1 MSDSFLSGTNLKHA
15 GDHNLRVT
23 LQAIRLNG
31 PVSRAELAQMTGLT
45 PQTIAYISKKLI
57 AKELVIETGR
67 RSGYR
72 GQPATE
78 IVINPDG
85 GYSIGVNIDR
95 DHLTVILIDL
105 SGAVRARK
113 HVETNFFLPDEAFA
127 WIKDAY
133 HDVLEENKLSKEDL
147 TGVGLAIP
155 FKLGYRRLSQ
165 TPESFAAWQDYPAG
179 SRLEE
184 IVGVSV
190 HEENDATA
198 ASIGEA
204 QYGHGVSIQSFFYLF
219 IGYGL
224 GGGLVIDGN
233 YVHGYD
239 GHSGE
244 IGHIPLAGLSARS
257 RSTNLQDKVSLSTLY
272 TSLEQAGIKA
282 SNPGDLVGVLDNH
295 PGKIREWLDSAADHL
310 LPQLIAISCVINPG
324 AIFIGGRLPEPLIEI
339 LIEALEKRIDPIR
352 DELPSTPP
360 ILRAKTLADAA
371 VLGAAIVPF
380 AKTLFPAHDVL
391 MKKPNR
397 TESRYRQKLAT
408 DTTTDSKTD
417 AAYLKAS

>member
-1 MSDSFLSGTNLKHA
+1 MSVSVLSGTNLKHA

-31 PVSRAELAQMTGLT
+31 PVSRAELAKITGLT

-57 AKELVIETGR
+57 ARGLAIETGR
-67 RSGYR
+67 RRGYR

-78 IVINPDG
+78 IVINPNG
-85 GYSIGVNIDR
+85 GCSIGVNIDR

-105 SGAVRARK
+105 SGATRARK
-113 HVETNFFLPDEAFA
+113 HVEKNFCLPDEAFA
-127 WIKDAY
+127 WIEDAY
-133 HDVLEENKLSKEDL
+133 HDVLKENKLSKEDL

-165 TPESFAAWQDYPAG
+165 TPESFAAWQDYPAS

-204 QYGHGVSIQSFFYLF
+204 QYGYGVSIQSFFYLF

-239 GHSGE
+239 GHGGE
-244 IGHIPLAGLSARS
+244 IGHIPLAGLSGKDRS
-257 RSTNLQDKVSLSTLY
+257 ANLQDKVSLSTLY

-282 SNPGDLVGVLDNH
+282 SSPGDLAGVLDAH
-295 PGKIREWLDSAADHL
+295 PGTIREWLDSAADHL
-310 LPQLIAISCVINPG
+310 LPHLIAISCVINPG

-339 LIEALEKRIDPIR
+339 LIECLEKRIDPIR
-352 DELPSTPP
+352 EELPSTPP
-360 ILRAKTLADAA
+360 ILRAKASADAA

-380 AKTLFPAHDVL
+380 TEILFPTQDVL

-397 TESRYRQKLAT
+397 SESRYRKKLAV
-408 DTTTDSKTD
+408 DTTTVPKTG
-417 AAYLKAS
+417 AAHLIAS